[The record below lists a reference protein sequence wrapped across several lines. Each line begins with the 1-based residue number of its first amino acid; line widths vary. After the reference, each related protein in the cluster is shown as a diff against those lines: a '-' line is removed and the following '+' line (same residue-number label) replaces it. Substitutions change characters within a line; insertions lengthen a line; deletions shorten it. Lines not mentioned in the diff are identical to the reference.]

1 MAEQQKELTFLE
13 HLEALRWTL
22 MRSAAAVLVGM
33 VLAFIYKDVVFDAI
47 ILAPQ
52 RADFLTYR
60 AFCALALKL
69 GLDESFC
76 MDGTGFTLMN
86 TTMAGQFMV
95 HIMVSFV
102 AGIIL
107 AMPYILWEVWRFVK
121 PGLRESERRSV
132 RGVVLF
138 ASLLFFLGVLFG
150 YYMLAPLSIQ
160 FLGTYKISASVPN
173 LVDLNSYIG
182 TITALTL
189 WTGVLFELPMVVYFL
204 ARTGIV
210 GPEFLRKYRR
220 HAYVLI
226 LVIAAI
232 ITPPDVTSQ
241 IIVSIPLVALYEGS
255 IVLAARSVRM
265 RERADAKAKQ
275 A

>member
-33 VLAFIYKDVVFDAI
+33 VLAFVYKDVVFDTV

-52 RADFLTYR
+52 RTDFLTYR
-60 AFCALALKL
+60 AFCRLALTL
-69 GLDESFC
+69 GLDESYC

-86 TTMAGQFMV
+86 TTMAGQFLMHLSVSMV
-95 HIMVSFV
+95 V
-102 AGIIL
+102 GIIL
-107 AMPYILWEVWRFVK
+107 AMPYLLFEIWRFVK
-121 PGLRESERRSV
+121 PGLKPGERRSL
-132 RGVVLF
+132 RGVVLY
-138 ASLLFFLGVLFG
+138 ASLLFFSGVLFG

-160 FLGTYKISASVPN
+160 FLGTYTVSASVPN
-173 LVDLNSYIG
+173 LVDLKSYIG

-204 ARTGIV
+204 ARTGLV
-210 GPEFLRKYRR
+210 GPAFLRTYRR
-220 HAYVLI
+220 HAYVAILI
-226 LVIAAI
+226 IAAV

-241 IIVSIPLVALYEGS
+241 IIVSIPLAALYEGS
-255 IVLAARSVRM
+255 IWIAARSERV
-265 RERADAKAKQ
+265 RERAAANAKRP
-275 A
+275 

>member
-1 MAEQQKELTFLE
+1 MAEQRKELTFLE

-33 VLAFIYKDVVFDAI
+33 VLAFVYKDVVFDAI

-52 RADFLTYR
+52 RPDFLTYR
-60 AFCALALKL
+60 AFCKLALAL
-69 GLDESFC
+69 GLDRSIC
-76 MDGTGFTLMN
+76 MEATGFTLMN

-121 PGLRESERRSV
+121 PGLSGVEQRSV
-132 RGVVLF
+132 RGVVIF
-138 ASLLFFLGVLFG
+138 ASLLFFGGVLFG

-160 FLGTYKISASVPN
+160 FLGTYQVSASVPN

-182 TITALTL
+182 TITTLTL

-210 GPEFLRKYRR
+210 GPAFLRKYRR

-226 LVIAAI
+226 LVIAAV

-241 IIVSIPLVALYEGS
+241 IIVAIPLVTLYEGS
-255 IVLAARSVRM
+255 IILAARSVRV
-265 RERADAKAKQ
+265 RERAGAKSSRA
-275 A
+275 